1 MQRHG
6 REERR
11 PPELTVKHRVT
22 FYHNGNERIDFADV
36 VWLFNHREIPLI
48 QGTWIGRIDQFITS
62 WSDELTDEQEGVRGE
77 QSGVAL
83 KENLVR
89 LSLDDIHELF
99 VDQPLDIYSDNEWD
113 YMGESVLDR
122 IIEHMTPGF
131 IDQRDPL
138 RLVIVLPP
146 EKIVPDITPRTEIA
160 IRRWAR
166 QKIEDNHV
174 KIRIGRR
181 FGYHGLIPGFLFL
194 ATCVVLSKFTL
205 DGLGPYVGPVLA
217 FIFAEGVLIVGV
229 VALETPVRA
238 ILYNHL
244 PYQREIECSRS

>member
-1 MQRHG
+1 M
-6 REERR
+6 
-11 PPELTVKHRVT
+11 
-22 FYHNGNERIDFADV
+22 NGKAFDGSNLES
-36 VWLFNHREIPLI
+36 
-48 QGTWIGRIDQFITS
+48 Q
-62 WSDELTDEQEGVRGE
+62 
-77 QSGVAL
+77 L

-131 IDQRDPL
+131 IGQKDPL
-138 RLVIVLPP
+138 RLAIVLPP
-146 EKIVPDITPRTEIA
+146 EKIVPDITNRTEIA

-181 FGYHGLIPGFLFL
+181 FGFRGLIPGFLFL

-205 DGLGPYVGPVLA
+205 DSLGPYVGPVFA

-229 VALETPVRA
+229 VALETPVGA

-244 PYQREIECSRS
+244 PYQRENKVLEILMQVDVEVLPQTPGEARDAALPT